1 MAQDHAEMWP
11 MVKERQS
18 LRGGRRSSGPR
29 NSENSVSLPLKESSS
44 IAAATYDQAR
54 QLLRLSFVPSGTY
67 EYLDVRPPVII
78 RFLNASSHGRF
89 VNGQIKP
96 NYRVR
101 RVT

>member
-1 MAQDHAEMWP
+1 MWR
-11 MVKERQS
+11 MVKEPQP
-18 LRGGRRSSGPR
+18 LRGERRTP
-29 NSENSVSLPLKESSS
+29 ENWVALPLKESSS

-67 EYLDVRPPVII
+67 EYLDVPPPVII

-101 RVT
+101 RVD

>member
-1 MAQDHAEMWP
+1 LNGAALVLKCGS
-11 MVKERQS
+11 MVKERQP
-18 LRGGRRSSGPR
+18 LRGEPR
-29 NSENSVSLPLKESSS
+29 TPENWVTLPLKESSS

-67 EYLDVRPPVII
+67 EYLDVPPPVVI

-96 NYRVR
+96 HYRCR
-101 RVT
+101 RVP